1 MLFCPEFQSVLANQD
16 DKTAKYVKSVS
27 NTEFLNEAQFVAK
40 ILQTCFKRKRSL
52 KTMDLAKAKNS
63 LKVKQFLLIW
73 FEIQILKGRRKR

>member
-40 ILQTCFKRKRSL
+40 IPQACFKWKRSL
-52 KTMDLAKAKNS
+52 KTMDFVQKFFKSQTISLDLVWHLNS
-63 LKVKQFLLIW
+63 
-73 FEIQILKGRRKR
+73 

>member
-27 NTEFLNEAQFVAK
+27 TTEFLNEAQFVAK
-40 ILQTCFKRKRSL
+40 ILQTCFKWKRSF
-52 KTMDLAKAKNS
+52 KTMDFAKAKNS

-73 FEIQILKGRRKR
+73 FEI